1 MDVQAQAFVK
11 GDGGEEAG
19 GGGAEVDHPPE
30 EGATGQ
36 DDLGSEAEGPYE
48 GQEVSLAAL
57 GAVCPLVEGRLD
69 VVELVWGK
77 AGL

>member
-1 MDVQAQAFVK
+1 MSKRKPSLRVIVERRW
-11 GDGGEEAG
+11 GGS
-19 GGGAEVDHPPE
+19 GAEVDQPPE
-30 EGATGQ
+30 EGATGR

-69 VVELVWGK
+69 VVELIWGE